1 MLYYSSHAELEC
13 CCHISQRRWKYI
25 IIFLVS
31 VKAKGYRMNHEFISW
46 KGEKII
52 KESNRHVRCCLH
64 YIGIIEDNLEL
75 VTFFLLF
82 FILKSTTLI
91 ELRHF
96 ISRSNQYRWVS
107 LRFTSLWTSRSNSSP
122 NTSHLFVQTH
132 IRAAQGWS
140 RCRVADARNPPSPPS
155 LVR

>member
-1 MLYYSSHAELEC
+1 MSLY
-13 CCHISQRRWKYI
+13 RGRGK
-25 IIFLVS
+25 
-31 VKAKGYRMNHEFISW
+31 
-46 KGEKII
+46 KIM

-140 RCRVADARNPPSPPS
+140 RCKKSSLSSFSCQANRKHHSARGHGRQPASARGERPSWTFHTQSSPW
-155 LVR
+155 LILYTGV